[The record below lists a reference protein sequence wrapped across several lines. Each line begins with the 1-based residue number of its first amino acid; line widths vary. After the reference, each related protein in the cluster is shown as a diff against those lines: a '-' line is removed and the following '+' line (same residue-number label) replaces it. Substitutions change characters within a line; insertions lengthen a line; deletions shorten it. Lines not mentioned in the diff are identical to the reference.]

1 VPRIRVPKPFL
12 ELITEVKPETF
23 LLMGKYQ
30 LTNSQGKYFHWDEFK
45 WRVEKG
51 DDEVAAWTVTKL
63 ARKAIAK
70 DLALQSEENRHFSY
84 CVPNSLSAKLHSID
98 RMTGGGRK
106 ISDGLL
112 LSTDEK
118 SRYLVKSFL

>member
-1 VPRIRVPKPFL
+1 V
-12 ELITEVKPETF
+12 
-23 LLMGKYQ
+23 Q
-30 LTNSQGKYFHWDEFK
+30 
-45 WRVEKG
+45 KG

-63 ARKAIAK
+63 SRKGIAK
-70 DLALQSEENRHFSY
+70 NLVTLQAEGDRYFSY

-112 LSTDEK
+112 ISTDE
-118 SRYLVKSFL
+118 